1 MKKTTLAILLV
12 LAMVL
17 ALAGCQ
23 AAVTTTSTTSTTA
36 APGQTTTA
44 STTEQSPTTTTTAT
58 PTTEELDQ
66 VTLYTYFIGDKP
78 IDCDLVMEEVNKT
91 LTDKLKA
98 TLDLQFL
105 SWSDFST
112 KYTLVLASGDN
123 LDIIYTADWCFY
135 NQEARK
141 GAFYEITD
149 DFLTQYM
156 PQTKVDQ
163 LPDSWE
169 QAKVDGKIFCVPNNN
184 LDVTNGWI
192 LAIRDD
198 LRKKY
203 NLPEVKTIDDL
214 EAYYFAIADNEQG
227 IFGYDAA
234 IPQVGWL
241 RATVF
246 DGLNT
251 VLEVNANQPVNQVI
265 YWTPGQEVTVDDIGW
280 YYDRPEFIEYA
291 KRMQTWADKGV
302 WSKNALSNQIVVSDS
317 WENGKSASAAWNGSL
332 YAYGKRMVE
341 KNAGWEVKYIDMSPS
356 SPRFAIRFTNDSIAI
371 AAASKNPERAGMV
384 IDLLK
389 HDDMLNMT
397 IIAGIEGKHWKIVD
411 AAKRTY
417 EPGEAV
423 DNFGFLAFAWPFKT
437 NNMWENS
444 ATPAERITLNENMKK
459 NYQPHP
465 FDGFSFDPTAV
476 EAELAAYTALVQEY
490 DPMLDFGLV
499 EDVDATIAEFK
510 TKAQAAG
517 YDKVVEALKAQVQV
531 FLDGKK

>member
-1 MKKTTLAILLV
+1 MKKTTLVILLV
-12 LAMVL
+12 LAL
-17 ALAGCQ
+17 AMALLGCQ
-23 AAVTTTSTTSTTA
+23 PAATTGQSTAATTAGSTAATSAGETTASAETTA
-36 APGQTTTA
+36 ATTA
-44 STTEQSPTTTTTAT
+44 
-58 PTTEELDQ
+58 ELEQ

-78 IDCDLVMEEVNKT
+78 LDCDMVMEEVNRT
-91 LTDKLKA
+91 LTEKAKA

-156 PQTKVDQ
+156 PLTKADQ
-163 LPDSWE
+163 LPESWE
-169 QAKVDGKIFCVPNNN
+169 QAKVDGKIFCIPNNN

-192 LAIRDD
+192 LGVRDD
-198 LRKKY
+198 LRQKY
-203 NLPEVKTIDDL
+203 NLPEIKTIDDL
-214 EAYYFAIADNEQG
+214 EAYYFAIAENETG

-234 IPQVGWL
+234 IPQVSWL
-241 RATVF
+241 RSTIF
-246 DGLNT
+246 DGVKTILD
-251 VLEVNANQPVNQVI
+251 VNANSPVHQVI
-265 YWTPGQEVTVDDIGW
+265 YWTPGQEITMDNIGW
-280 YYDRPEFIEYA
+280 YYDQPDFVAYA
-291 KRMQTWADKGV
+291 KRMQSWANKGV

-341 KNAGWEVKYIDMSPS
+341 KNEGWDVEYIDMQPN

-371 AAASKNPERAGMV
+371 AAASKNPERSGMV

-411 AAKRTY
+411 AEKRTY
-417 EPGEAV
+417 EPGEAI

-437 NNMWENS
+437 SNMWENS
-444 ATPAERITLNENMKK
+444 ATPAERITMNDNMKA

-465 FDGFSFDPTAV
+465 FDGFSFDPSEV
-476 EAELAAYTALVQEY
+476 EAELAAYTALVSEY

-510 TKAQAAG
+510 AKAEAAG
-517 YDKVVEALKAQVQV
+517 YNKVVEAVKAQLQV
-531 FLDGKK
+531 YLDAKK